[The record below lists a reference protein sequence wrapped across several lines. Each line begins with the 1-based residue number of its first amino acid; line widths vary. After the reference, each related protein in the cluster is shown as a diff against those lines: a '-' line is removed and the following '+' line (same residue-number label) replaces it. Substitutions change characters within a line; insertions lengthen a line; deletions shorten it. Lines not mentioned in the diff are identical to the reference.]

1 MFSFHLL
8 LYLSVQ
14 NSRVHHE
21 TKELT
26 YMVAVNPA
34 TRSRPPTPI
43 VCLWWKLWLSLNF
56 AGHFIFFFF
65 SFKVW
70 NELSQQILLCVKQFE
85 SIASLSRV
93 IVDDRQFSKY
103 TNSVFITADHKEFSP
118 RKLSTT
124 QCARSSS
131 RWPVI
136 AMKSHHW
143 NRFLA
148 LVAIVC
154 LSVDVAF
161 STIVEI
167 QQHQGI
173 YFTLFLCKFQ
183 LSRKSAYLVSVVLL
197 VFLRAWLLL
206 IWNLNKL

>member
-1 MFSFHLL
+1 
-8 LYLSVQ
+8 
-14 NSRVHHE
+14 
-21 TKELT
+21 
-26 YMVAVNPA
+26 
-34 TRSRPPTPI
+34 
-43 VCLWWKLWLSLNF
+43 
-56 AGHFIFFFF
+56 
-65 SFKVW
+65 
-70 NELSQQILLCVKQFE
+70 FE

-167 QQHQGI
+167 QQHQD
-173 YFTLFLCKFQ
+173 TLLCRRCGQ
-183 LSRKSAYLVSVVLL
+183 DISV
-197 VFLRAWLLL
+197 AA
-206 IWNLNKL
+206 NLNNLGSKLALRQRNDTILGVKQCLIQLFKNPHGQHFELITVTSANIKSLGEAFEEHSWFPGYAWRVAVCSQCGVHMG